1 VLLAHQFA
9 MESPLI
15 QAEIVS
21 AQEFPELSID
31 HGVSGVPH
39 TAIIRGSG
47 EVLDPVT
54 GGYPE
59 AQMVAE
65 LQHRLQ

>member
-1 VLLAHQFA
+1 
-9 MESPLI
+9 MESSLI

-21 AQEFPELSID
+21 AQEFPELSSD
-31 HGVSGVPH
+31 HGVSSVPH